1 MLYLNIINY
10 NNRIMTIE
18 KLTQKANVIS
28 SMVIGNTRDR
38 VFKLNGDKF
47 LVEENTSTGEHT
59 ITKQ

>member
-1 MLYLNIINY
+1 
-10 NNRIMTIE
+10 MTLE

-28 SMVIGNTRDR
+28 SMVIGSSRDR

>member
-1 MLYLNIINY
+1 MNIINY

>member
-1 MLYLNIINY
+1 
-10 NNRIMTIE
+10 MTIE